1 MIMKRLFY
9 LAKSFLAILVLFSCH
24 EKEDHIPL
32 AKVEIFERVSDGSF
46 NYNSANVKKIEPLDG
61 KLFYSHRSN
70 PGYLDSAYNVIQLC
84 CSAINNNE
92 LNQSFSND
100 YIVGAGN
107 YLNSFNV
114 YSVKDDYSTGFIY
127 LQKFFGQ
134 NIQNVFL
141 DSKAKDLFD
150 LNENF
155 LLTPVYVGTKQEL
168 YIFDLDRHV
177 NFFGGPQDTTGII
190 KVNFSSVGQS
200 ESPDISYV
208 GKLKRFEDGWLVAL
222 YSGSTVSVRGTY
234 FIDKKGLAT
243 KVESDLEEIFYY
255 GGHTYLENGKLIVWT
270 ENKIYLSEKGKLNDI
285 RPIANIP
292 LAFEFRALGNRLA
305 MFLPTAESIFE
316 LENIENYIEGPL
328 KVKQLDNRGI
338 EFSNV
343 NEIRL
348 FGDKVFVATSMGLFT
363 KSESE
368 FFTPKKEDENTQKT
382 GESITFFLEQN

>member
-46 NYNSANVKKIEPLDG
+46 NYNSANVKKIESLDG

-92 LNQSFSND
+92 LNQSFSNE

-107 YLNSFNV
+107 YLTSFNV
-114 YSVKDDYSTGFIY
+114 YSVKDDHSTGFIY
-127 LQKFFGQ
+127 LQKFLGQ
-134 NIQNVFL
+134 DFQKVFL
-141 DSKAKDLFD
+141 DSRAKDLFD

-190 KVNFSSVGQS
+190 KVNFPSVGQS
-200 ESPDISYV
+200 ESPDISNV

-222 YSGSTVSVRGTY
+222 YSGSTVPIRGTY
-234 FIDKKGLAT
+234 FIDKKGQAT
-243 KVESDLEEIFYY
+243 KVESDPEEIFYY

-270 ENKIYLSEKGKLNDI
+270 WNKIYLSETGSMNGI

-292 LAFEFRALGNRLA
+292 LPFEFRAIGNRLA
-305 MFLPTAESIFE
+305 MFLPSAESILE
-316 LENIENYIEGPL
+316 LENIENYKEGPL
-328 KVKQLDNRGI
+328 MVQQLDNQGI

-348 FGDKVFVATSMGLFT
+348 FGDKVFVATSIGLFT
-363 KSESE
+363 KSVSE

-382 GESITFFLEQN
+382 GESITFFLDQN